1 MQWREI
7 KNTDGKYL
15 ISDDGKVFS
24 AISNRILKTQIS
36 NVGYER
42 IELCFTDRTRKEFV
56 HRLVAEAFIPNPNN
70 YPVVNHKDEN
80 PLNNRVENLEWCT
93 YKYNTN
99 YGNCLIKMSKNHNY
113 KSGADNVKSKR
124 VFQFTLNGELVAEYG
139 STYEAQR
146 KTGMNSKSIAK
157 ACTGI
162 LKQYAGYL
170 WSYNPCVDEYSEKR
184 NTNFRK
190 GNIAMCDLEGNVIKV
205 YSTPRELEADGFNQM
220 SVNRVCRGER
230 KSYKGYVFKHIDE

>member
-42 IELCFTDRTRKEFV
+42 IELCFTDGTRKESV
-56 HRLVAEAFIPNPNN
+56 HRLVAETFIPNPNN

-80 PLNNRVENLEWCT
+80 PLNNCVDNLEWCT
-93 YKYNTN
+93 QKHNMN
-99 YGNCLIKMSKNHNY
+99 YGTCISRRVEHTDY
-113 KSGADNVKSKR
+113 KSGAEHERSKR
-124 VFQFTLNGELVAEYG
+124 VYQFTLEGELIAEYG

-146 KTGMNSKSIAK
+146 EKGLNNKSIAK
-157 ACTGI
+157 ACSGT
-162 LKQYAGYL
+162 LKTYAGYR
-170 WSYNPCVDEYSEKR
+170 WAYTPVAKEYSERRDVK
-184 NTNFRK
+184 FRK
-190 GNIAMCDLEGNVIKV
+190 GYIAMYDLQGNFIKE
-205 YSTPRELEADGFNQM
+205 YKSPLELEKDGYDQI